1 MLLPS
6 YEINKI
12 GDQMHSMLLYNY
24 QYCII
29 YLNVFK
35 RVDLKCYHHLC
46 EKNGNYMKG
55 RCSQTLC
62 GDHLHYIHVSNQ
74 HTVHLQLT
82 DVVSQQYLSKAGLEG
97 EDPCRAEKVAG

>member
-35 RVDLKCYHHLC
+35 RVDLKCYHHLR
-46 EKNGNYMKG
+46 EKKIVNM
-55 RCSQTLC
+55 
-62 GDHLHYIHVSNQ
+62 
-74 HTVHLQLT
+74 
-82 DVVSQQYLSKAGLEG
+82 
-97 EDPCRAEKVAG
+97 